1 MSSRPSLSTGSIPN
15 RKSLRARSTSAGCLS
30 ISVASV
36 PYSIQ
41 GYRWGAFFKASAI
54 PSMASLEAGGFF
66 FITARAMERRASA
79 RGFLPGEMSS
89 VRVGQSGRC
98 RHRLPGV
105 ISGHAN
111 HLRYAEIVGVRWV
124 GFLEG
129 LSNGVC
135 GAEGAQDLIGRA
147 KGAKRLG
154 VRIGHCLTIDR

>member
-1 MSSRPSLSTGSIPN
+1 
-15 RKSLRARSTSAGCLS
+15 
-30 ISVASV
+30 
-36 PYSIQ
+36 
-41 GYRWGAFFKASAI
+41 
-54 PSMASLEAGGFF
+54 MASLEAGGFF

-154 VRIGHCLTIDR
+154 VRIGHCLTIDQSRALLANRQTAFEANAFEVITEIDGQNDIFKAN